1 MKPKTSEDDDFLE
14 YQIPE
19 LDKRDLKIQSNIPES
34 NLKYIYVLDDELSG
48 KEYQGWKKTSQNIFT
63 PLFRKFVA
71 APELPQLPFNLPFL
85 ESLDSKLD
93 PYARMK
99 QELFFHGLIIQID

>member
-1 MKPKTSEDDDFLE
+1 MIGLHNKSKKPFSQLTLKPKTSEDDDFLE

-71 APELPQLPFNLPFL
+71 APELPQLPQDLR
-85 ESLDSKLD
+85 K
-93 PYARMK
+93 
-99 QELFFHGLIIQID
+99 